1 MLQFD
6 RISTDFHMHTTFS
19 PDAHDSPA
27 EMCRQALSL
36 GLKAIAI
43 TDHVEWQPGA
53 GQQPDFDHYFHELE
67 ACRAVYGSLG
77 LQVFS
82 GVELGNP
89 HEHLHEARAL
99 LAKYPFDIVI
109 ASVHWIDGK
118 NIHELG
124 CFADRDPYAVYERY
138 FTQMAEM
145 ATALPFDILAHS
157 DRIFWSGVRMYGP
170 PDLARVEGA
179 ARRAMAAAADHGRV
193 LELNTSYLTHTPA
206 WHDALVALLQWFR
219 EAGGEHVVVN
229 SDAHRSGDIARHQ
242 ALATT
247 LLDRGGFSGVSPCA
261 RWPQPR
267 RHLLAAAD

>member
-1 MLQFD
+1 MSHFD

-27 EMCRQALSL
+27 EMCRQALAL

-53 GQQPDFDHYFHELE
+53 GQRPNFDRYFHELE

-77 LQVFS
+77 LQVLS

-89 HEHLHEARAL
+89 HEHLPEVRAL
-99 LAKYPFDIVI
+99 LATYPFDVVI
-109 ASVHWIDGK
+109 ASVHWIAGE
-118 NIHELG
+118 NIHELS
-124 CFADRDPYAVYERY
+124 CFVDRNPYAVYERY

-145 ATALPFDILAHS
+145 ATAVPFDILAHS

-170 PDLARVEGA
+170 PELERVEA
-179 ARRAMAAAADHGRV
+179 SARQAMAAAAGHGRV

-206 WHDALVALLQWFR
+206 WHDALVALLRWFR

-229 SDAHRSGDIARHQ
+229 SDAHRSRDIARHQ
-242 ALATT
+242 ALAMTI
-247 LLDRGGFSGVSPCA
+247 LARAGFNGVSPRA
-261 RWPQPR
+261 RWPHPR
-267 RHLLAAAD
+267 RQLVAAAD